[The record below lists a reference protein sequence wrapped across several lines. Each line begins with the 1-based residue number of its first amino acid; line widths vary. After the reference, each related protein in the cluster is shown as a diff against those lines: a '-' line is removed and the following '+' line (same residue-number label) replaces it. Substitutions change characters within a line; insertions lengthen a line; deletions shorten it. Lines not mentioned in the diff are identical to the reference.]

1 MSDEGSKALAE
12 LKAHVQVC
20 DERYKN
26 IESTMAR
33 MSTAIERMGG
43 KINGAAMALIGG
55 LFMIVGYFIVKHG
68 V

>member
-1 MSDEGSKALAE
+1 MSDEGNKALAE

-26 IESTMAR
+26 IEATMAR

-43 KINGAAMALIGG
+43 KINGAAVALIGG
-55 LFMIVGYFIVKHG
+55 LFVIIGYFIVKHG